1 MCPNLQIGNG
11 GGDHSAQICKSLMVV
26 VTIMLSPFPSSPISP
41 SIFDLSRKRFKRAVD
56 VILEMESG
64 IRCNQLSGI
73 GCNQLSGIRLQ
84 PTRPA
89 SGCNH

>member
-1 MCPNLQIGNG
+1 MCLDLQIGNG
-11 GGDHSAQICKSLMVV
+11 GGDDSAQICRSLMVV

-64 IRCNQLSGI
+64 IRCNQ
-73 GCNQLSGIRLQ
+73 RV
-84 PTRPA
+84 RHPA
-89 SGCNH
+89 ATIELLNTPNIFCLKS